1 MPMLGTLAQFA
12 RQVRRPA
19 LAAVAIAALA
29 LPAFITPSLARGPDG
44 IADVA
49 EQVIDAVVNIST
61 SQNVEAHNGPLPQ
74 LPNDPQLDE
83 LFRDFFNRR
92 GQGGQGGQATRTASS
107 RRRGA
112 STRSAPASSSMPA
125 GIVVTNN
132 HVIADA
138 DEITVILNDGTPA
151 QGRTDLGKDTKV
163 DLAVLEVNT
172 DKPLKAVKFG
182 DSDKLRLGEWVI
194 AIGNPFSLGGTVTA
208 GIVSARNRD
217 INSGPYDNYI
227 QTDAAINRGNSGG
240 PLFNLD
246 GEVVGINTAII
257 SPSGGSIG
265 IGFSVPSK
273 TAMAVIDQLKQFG
286 ETRRGWLGVRIQQVT
301 DEIAESLNIKP
312 PHGALVAGID
322 DKGPAKPAGIE
333 AGDVI
338 VKFDGKDIKEM
349 RDLPRVVADTPVGKD
364 VPVVIIRKGQEET
377 KTVTLGRLEDG
388 EKQMADAK
396 TDAQPDQKPVVK
408 KTLGLDLANL
418 DDTLRKKYKVK
429 DSVKGVVIL
438 GVDADS
444 GRQQQHLSA
453 GDVIVEVAQEAV
465 ASADDFQTKIDKLK
479 KDGRRIGAAAGGESG
494 RRLALRGA
502 QPAVADR

>member
-1 MPMLGTLAQFA
+1 MLGTLAQLA
-12 RQVRRPA
+12 RQARRPA
-19 LAAVAIAALA
+19 LAAVATAALA
-29 LPAFITPSLARGPDG
+29 VPALVTPSLARGPDG
-44 IADVA
+44 IADIA
-49 EQVIDAVVNIST
+49 EQVIDSVVNIST
-61 SQNVEAHNGPLPQ
+61 SQSVEAHNGPAPQ

-92 GQGGQGGQATRTASS
+92 GQGGGDQNRQQAPRRVNSLGSGFIIDAS
-107 RRRGA
+107 
-112 STRSAPASSSMPA
+112 

-132 HVIADA
+132 HVIADG
-138 DEITVILNDGTPA
+138 DDITVILNDGTRLKA
-151 QGRTDLGKDTKV
+151 QLLGKDTKV
-163 DLAVLEVNT
+163 DLAVLKVKT
-172 DKPLKAVKFG
+172 DKPLRAVKFG

-240 PLFNLD
+240 PLFNLE

-273 TAMAVIDQLKQFG
+273 SAVPVIEQLKQFG
-286 ETRRGWLGVRIQQVT
+286 ETRRGWLGVRIQLVT
-301 DEIAESLNIKP
+301 DEIAASLNIQP
-312 PHGALVAGID
+312 AHGALVAGID

-338 VKFDGKDIKEM
+338 VKFDGKDIREM
-349 RDLPRVVADTPVGKD
+349 RDLPRVVADTTVGKA
-364 VPVVIIRKGQEET
+364 VQVVIIRKGQEEI

-396 TDAQPDQKPVVK
+396 PDAAVPEQKPVVK
-408 KTLGLDLANL
+408 RALGLDLANI
-418 DDTLRKKYKVK
+418 DGTLRSKYKIK
-429 DSVKGVVIL
+429 DSVEGVVIV
-438 GVDADS
+438 GIDPNSPA
-444 GRQQQHLSA
+444 GTKPLSA
-453 GDVIVEVAQEAV
+453 GDVVVEVQGEAV
-465 ASADDFQTKIDKLK
+465 TSSDALQSRLDQMKR
-479 KDGRRIGAAAGGESG
+479 DGRKVVTLLISKPDGNTQIV
-494 RRLALRGA
+494 ALSLE
-502 QPAVADR
+502 